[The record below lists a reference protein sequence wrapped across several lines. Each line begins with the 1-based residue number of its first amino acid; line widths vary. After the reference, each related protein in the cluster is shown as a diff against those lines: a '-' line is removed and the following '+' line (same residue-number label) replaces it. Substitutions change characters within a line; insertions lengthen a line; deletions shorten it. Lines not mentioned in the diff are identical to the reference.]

1 MKRMAEVEEKY
12 EDICFAIALA
22 MKKDAQ
28 TVTSITF
35 KQN

>member
-1 MKRMAEVEEKY
+1 MKRMVEVEEKY
-12 EDICFAIALA
+12 EDICFATALA

-28 TVTSITF
+28 TVKSIPF